1 MASGKISTRTYQII
15 IAVLLFALLLMSWL
29 MFSQRSDNID
39 LTSENTE
46 LNEEKNELKNDLQ
59 EMLDQYDA
67 ITIEN
72 DSLNEGII
80 EQKERIEKLLSEVD
94 QLNVRDKNFRWEI
107 DKLKKENGTLRDI
120 MKGYLVQID
129 SLNQANQFLTEQN
142 ENISSELQSVSTE
155 KTRLESTVASQQD
168 IIKTGSVLQA
178 LNLNAVAI
186 RLKNN
191 GNQIETSRASRAEK
205 IRTCCTLYENKIAP
219 KGPKN
224 IYLRIISPDG
234 IILSDPKNP
243 DATFEFGGVSGKYSA
258 KRVIE
263 YNNDTMDNVCVY
275 YDIPSELAT
284 GLYLVEF
291 YDEDAIIGRA
301 EFELR

>member
-1 MASGKISTRTYQII
+1 
-15 IAVLLFALLLMSWL
+15 
-29 MFSQRSDNID
+29 MFSQRSENID
-39 LTSENTE
+39 LTTENVE
-46 LNEEKNELKNDLQ
+46 LNDEKIELKKDLQ
-59 EMLDQYDA
+59 EMLNQYDA

-72 DSLNEGII
+72 DSLNEGIL
-80 EQKERIEKLLSEVD
+80 EQKERIESLLAEVD
-94 QLNVRDKNFRWEI
+94 KLNVRDKNFRWEI

-155 KTRLESTVASQQD
+155 NTRLESTVASQQD

-191 GNQIETSRASRAEK
+191 GNQVETSRASRAEK

-224 IYLRIISPDG
+224 IYTRIISPDG
-234 IILSDPKNP
+234 IVLDDPKNP
-243 DATFEFGGVSGKYSA
+243 NATFSFGGVSGKYSA

-263 YNNDTMDNVCVY
+263 YNNETMDNVCVY

-284 GLYLVEF
+284 GLYTVEF
-291 YDEDAIIGRA
+291 YDEDALIGRA